1 MLCWNVGGTGR
12 MVNKG
17 NVVAIRGDW
26 VGPITENLVSIGYLY
41 QEWNRLCSSSITG
54 RLSPWRRSDKQT
66 NQA

>member
-17 NVVAIRGDW
+17 NAVAIRGDW

-41 QEWNRLCSSSITG
+41 QE
-54 RLSPWRRSDKQT
+54 
-66 NQA
+66 